1 MFYGDDADVVVR
13 LLLFVV
19 CKGFNLD
26 CYNRDSLGGLD
37 LRALKRNTKGILVLI
52 FSILSIVISGG
63 FFKPGLG
70 HYMRR
75 IRRR

>member
-1 MFYGDDADVVVR
+1 MFHGDDADVAVR

-37 LRALKRNTKGILVLI
+37 LRAWKRNTECILVLI
-52 FSILSIVISGG
+52 FSMLSIVIGGG
-63 FFKPGLG
+63 FFIGLV
-70 HYMRR
+70 
-75 IRRR
+75 